1 VPFELGR
8 PFGTANDAPFQK
20 RVLKAALKLLEA
32 PAGPILADFPEEA
45 PVPADLTGWVCPLN
59 PADANAEGAGGFS
72 LQEALKREI
81 EFLRPWY
88 DLAVQKQ
95 KRTTVGTSGLPI
107 EEAASFLVAFVKDP
121 DTPSPRPELSVGE
134 ALKLASEDLKAYYFE
149 SAGAQPGKATS
160 RQMADWFWGETQA
173 GKLFF
178 GLQKV
183 CLQSSAPPI
192 KMLGTLLLIPRSE
205 AHRAPAG

>member
-8 PFGTANDAPFQK
+8 PFGAANDIPFQK
-20 RVLKAALKLLEA
+20 RVLKAALSLLEA

-45 PVPADLTGWVCPLN
+45 PVPADLTGWACPLN
-59 PADANAEGAGGFS
+59 LAAAEAGGAGDFS
-72 LQEALKREI
+72 LPEALKREI

-88 DLAVQKQ
+88 DLAVKKQ

-107 EEAASFLVAFVKDP
+107 EEAANFLVALVKDP
-121 DTPSPRPELSVGE
+121 DTPSPRPEFSVGE
-134 ALKLASEDLKAYYFE
+134 ALKLASEDLKAYYLE

-160 RQMADWFWGETQA
+160 GQMAEWFWGETKA

-178 GLQKV
+178 DLQKV
-183 CLQSSAPPI
+183 CLQSRDPLI

-205 AHRAPAG
+205 AHRAPVR